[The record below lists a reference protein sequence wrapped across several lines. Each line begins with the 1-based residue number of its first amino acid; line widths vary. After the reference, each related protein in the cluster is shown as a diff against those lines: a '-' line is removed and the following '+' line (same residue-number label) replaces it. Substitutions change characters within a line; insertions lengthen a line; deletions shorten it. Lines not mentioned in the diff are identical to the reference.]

1 MSTEKD
7 KLPEELREQLD
18 FFVKPPEGKVNEN
31 VPPLLKKKVMLH
43 LVHLKHIRTI
53 LITVLILAFSPL
65 TAILF
70 SDWNFLFQTGL
81 LHAILATSGFL
92 FLLFAVLIGIYLVQ
106 NRSPYTKEWK
116 NKLGF
121 DE

>member
-1 MSTEKD
+1 MNTEKNEIPED
-7 KLPEELREQLD
+7 LKEKLDLFSEPPQTSAGEE
-18 FFVKPPEGKVNEN
+18 

-43 LVHLKHIRTI
+43 LIHLRHIRAI
-53 LITVLILAFSPL
+53 LITILLLAFSPL
-65 TAILF
+65 TVILF
-70 SDWNFLFQTGL
+70 TDWNFLYQSGI

-92 FLLFAVLIGIYLVQ
+92 FLLFTVVIGIYLVQ

>member
-1 MSTEKD
+1 MSTEKNN
-7 KLPEELREQLD
+7 LPEELKEQLD
-18 FFVKPPEGKVNEN
+18 FFTAPPEGKVQDE

-43 LVHLKHIRTI
+43 LIHLRHIRVLLIVI
-53 LITVLILAFSPL
+53 LLMAFSPL
-65 TAILF
+65 TVILF
-70 SDWNFLFQTGL
+70 TDWNFLFQTGI

-92 FLLFAVLIGIYLVQ
+92 FCLFTVLIGIYLVQ
-106 NRSPYTKEWK
+106 NKSPYTKEWK

>member
-1 MSTEKD
+1 MSTEKNN
-7 KLPEELREQLD
+7 LPEDLKEKLD
-18 FFVKPPEGKVNEN
+18 FFVEPPQGQIQEK

-43 LVHLKHIRTI
+43 LIHLKHIRI
-53 LITVLILAFSPL
+53 LLIAILILAFSPL
-65 TAILF
+65 SVLLF
-70 SDWNFLFQTGL
+70 TDWNFLFQSGL

-92 FLLFAVLIGIYLVQ
+92 FLLFTVLIGIYLVQ

>member
-7 KLPEELREQLD
+7 KLPDELQEQLD
-18 FFVKPPEGKVNEN
+18 FFVKPPEGGVNDD
-31 VPPLLKKKVMLH
+31 VPPMLKKKVMLH
-43 LVHLKHIRTI
+43 LVHLRHIRLL
-53 LITVLILAFSPL
+53 LITILILAFSPL
-65 TAILF
+65 TVLLF
-70 SDWNFLFQTGL
+70 VDWNFLFQTGI

-92 FLLFAVLIGIYLVQ
+92 FLLFTVLIGIYLVQ
-106 NRSPYTKEWK
+106 NKSPYTKEWK

>member
-1 MSTEKD
+1 MSTEKNN
-7 KLPEELREQLD
+7 LPEDLKEKLD
-18 FFVKPPEGKVNEN
+18 FFVEPPQGQIQEK

-43 LVHLKHIRTI
+43 LVHLKHIRI
-53 LITVLILAFSPL
+53 LLITVLILAFSPL
-65 TAILF
+65 SVLLF
-70 SDWNFLFQTGL
+70 TDWNFLFQSGL

-92 FLLFAVLIGIYLVQ
+92 FLLFTVLIGIYLVQ

>member
-1 MSTEKD
+1 MSTEKNN
-7 KLPEELREQLD
+7 LPEDLKEKLD
-18 FFVKPPEGKVNEN
+18 FFVEPPQGQIQEK

-43 LVHLKHIRTI
+43 LIHLKHIRI
-53 LITVLILAFSPL
+53 LLITILILAFSPL
-65 TAILF
+65 SVLLF
-70 SDWNFLFQTGL
+70 TDWNFLFQSGL

-92 FLLFAVLIGIYLVQ
+92 FLLFTVLIGIYLVQ